1 MENTSEFVNDL
12 KKTEKIFETV
22 YMIIVAN
29 RKMDRLALE
38 LLKPQILKN
47 LEEIEDIIP
56 YESTIESLLD
66 IRNDYRDRLLEKY
79 KDESHAIKSH
89 ILHLDDKDSYIDNQE
104 KSYNLVKMTDSDN
117 SYNWWYELL
126 KSKLSLETRSL
137 MFIDMMVTSYDIDS
151 FLSCAKYYDVEEE
164 IKEVLNNF
172 NENQNLKRYAFIK
185 LLKNNDS
192 VISYMQ
198 EKGYL
203 DFTNICGDAYQT
215 LSTVLVLSNSD
226 TLTDTFDTI
235 FNNISEVEKKDIIAM
250 ILNKKEKNV
259 YIAWDIV
266 EELNFKV
273 TKDIIEMLSN
283 HIRNNFEENQEKIDY
298 LREKISTGLIK
309 KASNKE
315 ELKEYEK
322 HVKHFLNQT
331 DYQKYLNQQELKR
344 QELATKR
351 KELSTLLYNLN
362 DKLQEEVPGK
372 TIIKNIN
379 FKN

>member
-1 MENTSEFVNDL
+1 
-12 KKTEKIFETV
+12 
-22 YMIIVAN
+22 
-29 RKMDRLALE
+29 
-38 LLKPQILKN
+38 
-47 LEEIEDIIP
+47 
-56 YESTIESLLD
+56 
-66 IRNDYRDRLLEKY
+66 
-79 KDESHAIKSH
+79 
-89 ILHLDDKDSYIDNQE
+89 
-104 KSYNLVKMTDSDN
+104 MTDSDN

-151 FLSCAKYYDVEEE
+151 FLSCAKYYDAEEE

-235 FNNISEVEKKDIIAM
+235 FNNIPEEEKKDIIAM
-250 ILNKKEKNV
+250 ILNKKGKNV

-322 HVKHFLNQT
+322 HVKYFLNQT

-351 KELSTLLYNLN
+351 KELSTFLYNLN